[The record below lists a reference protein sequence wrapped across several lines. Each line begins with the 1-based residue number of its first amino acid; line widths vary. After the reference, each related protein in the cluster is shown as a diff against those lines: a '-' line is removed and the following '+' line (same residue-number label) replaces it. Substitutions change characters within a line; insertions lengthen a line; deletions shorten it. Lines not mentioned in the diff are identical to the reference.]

1 MTDADG
7 PRIQGE
13 LMRFGHALRGILI
26 CAALLP
32 VTGCGGGGG
41 GAQASAVP
49 ASQSA
54 TGTSSDGWIPGV
66 YAPASDYAER
76 CAVPRT
82 GTDPYTGKPY
92 PDVPGTVT
100 DQNNWLRS
108 WTHALYYWY
117 SEVPDLD
124 PGLYSTAQYFNLM
137 KTPQTDA
144 SGAPKDRFHFSY
156 PTATW
161 EAMEQGTSVGYGVQ
175 WAVVNASP
183 PRKIMVAYTQPG
195 TPAASAPADLVRG
208 AQLLDIDGV
217 DVVNATSASD
227 IDTINA
233 ALTPTTNGES
243 HSFTV
248 LDPGSSTPRTF
259 TMQAQDITDQP
270 VLLVKTLST
279 AAGPVGYILYN
290 DQVDVSAESELIKA
304 INTLKADGV
313 THLVLDLRYNG
324 GGLLELASELAYMI
338 AGPTQTAGETFYVQ
352 QFNDQYPTTNPVTG
366 TPITP
371 MPFFDTTQGL
381 SVAAGQALP
390 TLGLSSVYV
399 LTSAETCSASEA
411 IINGL
416 RGVGV
421 QVYQFGSTTC
431 GKPYGF
437 YPQDNCGTTYFSIE
451 FKGVNAVG
459 FGDFGDGF
467 SPENTPSSPGVTL
480 PGCSVA
486 DDFSHALG
494 DPNEAVLSAA
504 LAYMADPS
512 SSVCP
517 APTGGGSPA
526 LQAKQKSPARI
537 RVRSQLREMLILP
550 KPPHGPRP

>member
-1 MTDADG
+1 
-7 PRIQGE
+7 
-13 LMRFGHALRGILI
+13 MRSGHALRGFLVG
-26 CAALLP
+26 AALLMLA
-32 VTGCGGGGG
+32 GCGGGGG
-41 GAQASAVP
+41 TQASA
-49 ASQSA
+49 ASASHSTTA
-54 TGTSSDGWIPGV
+54 TSSDGWTPGIYPPV
-66 YAPASDYAER
+66 SDYAER

-82 GTDPYTGKPY
+82 GTDPYTGKTY

-124 PGLYSTAQYFNLM
+124 PGLYSTAQYFDLM
-137 KTPQTDA
+137 KTSQTDA

-175 WAVVNASP
+175 WAVVNAAP
-183 PRKIMVAYTQPG
+183 PRKIMVAYTEPG
-195 TPAASAPADLVRG
+195 TPAASAPANLVRG
-208 AQLLDIDGV
+208 AQLLTVDGV
-217 DVVNATSASD
+217 DVVNGNTASD
-227 IDTINA
+227 INTINA
-233 ALTPTTNGES
+233 GLIPTKDGET

-259 TMQAQDITDQP
+259 TMQAQNITDQP
-270 VLLVKTLST
+270 VLLVKTLAT
-279 AAGPVGYILYN
+279 PAGTVGYILYN
-290 DQVDVSAESELIKA
+290 DQVDMSAESELIQA
-304 INTLKADGV
+304 INTLKADGIS
-313 THLVLDLRYNG
+313 HLVLDLRYNG
-324 GGLLELASELAYMI
+324 GGLLGLASELAYMI

-352 QFNDQYPTTNPVTG
+352 NFNNQYPTTNPITG
-366 TPITP
+366 TAITP
-371 MPFFDTTQGL
+371 LPFLDTTQGY
-381 SVAAGQALP
+381 SVTAGQALP
-390 TLGLSSVYV
+390 TLNLSSVYV
-399 LTSAETCSASEA
+399 LTSADTCSASEA

-451 FKGVNAVG
+451 FKGVNARG

-467 SPENTPSSPGVTL
+467 SPQNTASFPGVTL

-494 DPNEAVLSAA
+494 DPSEAILSAA

-526 LQAKQKSPARI
+526 LQTKQMSPARI
-537 RVRSQLREMLILP
+537 RVRSPLRKMLILP
-550 KPPHGPRP
+550 NTPHEPRT

>member
-1 MTDADG
+1 M
-7 PRIQGE
+7 
-13 LMRFGHALRGILI
+13 MRSGHALRGFLLG
-26 CAALLP
+26 AALL
-32 VTGCGGGGG
+32 VLAGCGGGGG
-41 GAQASAVP
+41 TQASA
-49 ASQSA
+49 ASASHSTTA
-54 TGTSSDGWIPGV
+54 ASSDGWTPGIYPPV
-66 YAPASDYAER
+66 SNYAER

-82 GTDPYTGKPY
+82 GTDPYTGKAY

-175 WAVVNASP
+175 WAVVNAAP
-183 PRKIMVAYTQPG
+183 PRKIMVAYTEPG
-195 TPAASAPADLVRG
+195 TPAASAPANLVRG
-208 AQLLDIDGV
+208 AQLLAVDGV
-217 DVVNATSASD
+217 DAVNGTTASD
-227 IDTINA
+227 INTINA
-233 ALTPTTNGES
+233 GLIPTKDGET

-259 TMQAQDITDQP
+259 TMQAQNITDQP
-270 VLLVKTLST
+270 VLLVKTLAT
-279 AAGPVGYILYN
+279 PAGTVGYILYK
-290 DQVDVSAESELIKA
+290 DQVDMSAESELIQA
-304 INTLKADGV
+304 ITTLKADGIS
-313 THLVLDLRYNG
+313 HLVLDLRYNG
-324 GGLLELASELAYMI
+324 GGLLGLASELAYMI

-352 QFNDQYPTTNPVTG
+352 KFNNQYPTTNPITG
-366 TPITP
+366 TAITP
-371 MPFFDTTQGL
+371 LPFLATTQGY
-381 SVAAGQALP
+381 SVTAGQALP
-390 TLGLSSVYV
+390 TLNLSSVYV
-399 LTSAETCSASEA
+399 LTSADTCSASEA

-451 FKGVNAVG
+451 FKGVNARG

-467 SPENTPSSPGVTL
+467 SPQNTVSFPGVTL

-494 DPNEAVLSAA
+494 DPSEAILSAA

-526 LQAKQKSPARI
+526 LQTKQMSPARI
-537 RVRSQLREMLILP
+537 RVRSPLRKMLILP
-550 KPPHGPRP
+550 NTPHEPRP

>member
-1 MTDADG
+1 M
-7 PRIQGE
+7 
-13 LMRFGHALRGILI
+13 MRSGHALRGFLLG
-26 CAALLP
+26 AALL
-32 VTGCGGGGG
+32 VLAGCGGGGG
-41 GAQASAVP
+41 TQASA
-49 ASQSA
+49 ASASHSTTA
-54 TGTSSDGWIPGV
+54 ASSDGWTPGIYPPV
-66 YAPASDYAER
+66 SNYAER

-82 GTDPYTGKPY
+82 GTDPYTGKAY

-137 KTPQTDA
+137 KTSQADA

-175 WAVVNASP
+175 WAVVNAAP
-183 PRKIMVAYTQPG
+183 PRKIMVAYTEPG
-195 TPAASAPADLVRG
+195 TPAASAPANLVRG
-208 AQLLDIDGV
+208 AQLLAVDGV
-217 DVVNATSASD
+217 DAVNGTTASD
-227 IDTINA
+227 INTINA
-233 ALTPTTNGES
+233 GLIPTKDGET

-259 TMQAQDITDQP
+259 TMQAQNITDQP
-270 VLLVKTLST
+270 VLLVKTLAT
-279 AAGPVGYILYN
+279 PAGTVGYILYN
-290 DQVDVSAESELIKA
+290 DQVDMSAESELIQA
-304 INTLKADGV
+304 ITTLKADGIS
-313 THLVLDLRYNG
+313 HLVLDLRYNG
-324 GGLLELASELAYMI
+324 GGLLGLASELAYMI

-352 QFNDQYPTTNPVTG
+352 NFNDQYPTTNPITG
-366 TPITP
+366 TAITP
-371 MPFFDTTQGL
+371 LPFLDTTQGY
-381 SVAAGQALP
+381 SVTAGQALP
-390 TLGLSSVYV
+390 TLNLSSVYV
-399 LTSAETCSASEA
+399 LTSADTCSASEA

-451 FKGVNAVG
+451 FKGVNARG

-467 SPENTPSSPGVTL
+467 SPQNTVSFPGVTL

-494 DPNEAVLSAA
+494 DPSEAILSAA

-512 SSVCP
+512 SSACP

-526 LQAKQKSPARI
+526 LQTKQMSPARI
-537 RVRSQLREMLILP
+537 RVRSPLRKMLILP
-550 KPPHGPRP
+550 NTPHEPRP